1 MSFQFQSK
9 GKKEKNKGFHVL
21 SWSARHMGPSAHNT
35 SWAEAIY
42 PDISYCSP
50 LSVWFKGPS
59 CLSRTRCQVEPS
71 SAVRH
76 ISMAQVPEVWLPS
89 GQGRGPGYYSPF
101 QEDSRAVFVFDN
113 FTIRKAPNVIWK
125 TAKFFLNFN
134 LPFTVFVYIH
144 GFSNLWSWWLIS
156 LGYSFQNFFSCQ

>member
-1 MSFQFQSK
+1 MLPYLVLDWEICKCLSNSRV
-9 GKKEKNKGFHVL
+9 KERKRRIKAFMFCLDLPIIWAHL
-21 SWSARHMGPSAHNT
+21 GPSAHNT

-71 SAVRH
+71 SVVRH

-101 QEDSRAVFVFDN
+101 QEDSRAVFVFGN
-113 FTIRKAPNVIWK
+113 FKLEGSEKIRNV
-125 TAKFFLNFN
+125 
-134 LPFTVFVYIH
+134 
-144 GFSNLWSWWLIS
+144 S
-156 LGYSFQNFFSCQ
+156 LESCSQIFEETRRI